1 MTKPTKQRPRCRS
14 AFSLI
19 EVLVALAVLLILSV
33 LTSQL
38 VSMTAKSTQVSS
50 TRMGSEDISRGVM
63 GLMANDIARMVR
75 RPLGDIDAL
84 ILNLPGNDKL
94 FFLGE
99 SPGYMAKAQASDQ
112 SSFSLIG
119 YRINRDFKLERLGKA
134 LTWDQPG
141 ASIGFL
147 DPLNAPA
154 AGQATIA
161 QLWPNT
167 VGQAPDFDGADPD
180 FALTS
185 EDVFRIEFCLV
196 DLDGRIFQVTS
207 NWKAWEDDDGD
218 GIPNLNEIRAVV
230 VAIGVLDRANRAK
243 IPDLAQLEAA
253 LRDPVQVDFD
263 PPNPRLMRSVW
274 ESAISAPDFAA
285 SVGIPVEAAGSIRI
299 YQWILPFYT
308 Q

>member
-38 VSMTAKSTQVSS
+38 VSMTAKSTQGSS
-50 TRMGSEDISRGVM
+50 TRTGSEDISRGVM

-75 RPLGDIDAL
+75 RPLGDVDAL

-94 FFLGE
+94 FFFGE
-99 SPGYMAKAQASDQ
+99 SPGYMANAQANDQ

-147 DPLNAPA
+147 DPSNASA

-263 PPNPRLMRSVW
+263 PPNPRLIRSVW